1 MGTSNSKDLLDILYN
16 ILWLGDNLASLLVT
30 WFWFL
35 ILTAAAVAI
44 VNSYRKS
51 QVDIRDLRSSIVSYW
66 PFHESLSFSLFDGM

>member
-44 VNSYRKS
+44 VNSYGKN
-51 QVDIRDLRSSIVSYW
+51 QVDIQDLRSSIVSYW